1 MSLQIITPTQPDRFA
16 QTTVSRQIED
26 AVEFATMTDSAVGVR
41 GRPGIGKSST
51 IGRLLNQSTSY
62 VAAFEVPAGA
72 GSQSNIVKWACTALG
87 APFWGGQHIGALI
100 AHGHDRGRMAFNCLI
115 VDEIQN
121 ADATGIRALLSLN
134 EHAGLPLV
142 MVGNEDALKSPSGKN
157 AAWEQ
162 ISDRVTKIVSLETAL
177 ADDAEAIARTWGV
190 SRADALKVVLAFA
203 ENHSLRKVVQL
214 LRTARALAE
223 TGDNLTVDNI
233 EVALGYL
240 YPPAV
245 KRSEVA

>member
-1 MSLQIITPTQPDRFA
+1 MSLEIVTPTQPDRFA

-51 IGRLLNQSTSY
+51 IGRLLNDQTSF
-62 VAAFEVPAGA
+62 VAAFEIPAGA
-72 GSQSNIVKWACTALG
+72 GSQRNIVKWACTALD
-87 APFWGGQHIGALI
+87 APSWGGQHIGALI
-100 AHGHDRGRMAFNCLI
+100 GHARDRTRLKFNCLV

-121 ADATGIRALLSLN
+121 ADAAGIRALLSLN

-162 ISDRVTKIVSLETAL
+162 ISDRVTKIVELETAL
-177 ADDAEAIARTWGV
+177 GKDAEAIACAWGA
-190 SRADALKVVLAFA
+190 SPADTLKVVLAFA
-203 ENHSLRKVVQL
+203 ETHSLRKVVQL
-214 LRTARALAE
+214 LKTARALAE
-223 TGDNLTVDNI
+223 GGGDLTVANI

-240 YPPAV
+240 RAPSIQRGEA
-245 KRSEVA
+245 A